1 MIGEWFQR
9 TIDVDGPSIAAVRAR
24 LLEGRQ
30 HHASARALQR
40 LDKYAVRRRVRWGR
54 EIDVEHDV
62 PHTGAVQP
70 PQQVG
75 VEPARPGPDANLL
88 NRGGIDGDNDDVA
101 AGLALLPGE
110 PQIRQL

>member
-9 TIDVDGPSIAAVRAR
+9 TIDVDGLAAVRAR

-40 LDKYAVRRRVRWGR
+40 LGKRTVRRRVGWRG

-62 PHTGAVQP
+62 PYAGAVQP

-88 NRGGIDGDNDDVA
+88 NRGSVDRDNDDVP
-101 AGLALLPGE
+101 AGL
-110 PQIRQL
+110 